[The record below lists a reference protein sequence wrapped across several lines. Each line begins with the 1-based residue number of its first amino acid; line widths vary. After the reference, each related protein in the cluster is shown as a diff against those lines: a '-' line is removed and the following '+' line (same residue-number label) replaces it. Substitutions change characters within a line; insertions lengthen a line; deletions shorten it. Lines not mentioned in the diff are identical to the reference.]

1 MKKTDT
7 PREDRRKFLSR
18 NLVAIAAI
26 AASGLAKSSPA
37 SAYFRDD
44 FEWGRKRHSKNCFLK
59 GTKIRTLHG
68 ERKIEDLVA
77 GDLLPTVF
85 GGSRPIQSIGRYS
98 YRKTDPST
106 PWAREE
112 KPIRIARSALGPN
125 VPQADLFV
133 SSWHALL
140 IDGLLVPAGNLV
152 NGTTIAEYDANE
164 LVELEFFHI
173 KLDSHDVIYAEGAQC
188 ESLSRVTAAA
198 EAAAASDTEADAVC
212 APLVYYEGRRG
223 QIVSRVRSAI
233 SPWLDIR
240 SQLDVIRDRLESR
253 GLSLLEAA

>member
-1 MKKTDT
+1 MKTTET
-7 PREDRRKFLSR
+7 PREDRRKFLTR

-37 SAYFRDD
+37 SAHFRPQDED
-44 FEWGRKRHSKNCFLK
+44 GERRRSNNCFLR

-85 GGSRPIQSIGRYS
+85 GGSRPIQSIGRYA
-98 YRKTDPST
+98 YRKDDPST

-152 NGTTIAEYDANE
+152 NGTTITEYDANE
-164 LVELEFFHI
+164 FVELEFFHI

-188 ESLSRVTAAA
+188 ESLSRVNAAA
-198 EAAAASDTEADAVC
+198 VAAASEQEADAVC